1 MLVRERAVVDAIDA
15 EARNLDDDDERRDA
29 WQRMN
34 AACVERARKL
44 RRLARDARAAP
55 AASAHLAALLA
66 DPEALADPLALD
78 SRGRR
83 SRPRAPPR
91 HT

>member
-1 MLVRERAVVDAIDA
+1 MYHPPSLRYDAVEPA
-15 EARNLDDDDERRDA
+15 N
-29 WQRMN
+29 
-34 AACVERARKL
+34 
-44 RRLARDARAAP
+44 LARDARAAP

-91 HT
+91 HTST